1 MADGQYFHSSEMS
14 AVLEGVNSVRRA
26 RIAIAVACF
35 LAAVSG
41 VLGGSAAA
49 EDLARGEALFAL
61 CAQCHGVDAKG
72 MKLAEAP
79 SLVGLPQWYIENQ
92 LHKFQDRIR
101 GEHPGDIHGLRMA
114 PMSRALRSEE
124 DLSAVAAYIASFPA
138 ETPEPLL
145 VGGDAEAGKQ
155 FFSTICVACHGPD
168 AMGMQQMS
176 SPPLRYASDWY
187 LYRSLEKF
195 RAGIRGANPADTI
208 GATMRPM
215 SLTLPDEQAMRDVI
229 AYIQTLSE

>member
-1 MADGQYFHSSEMS
+1 MT
-14 AVLEGVNSVRRA
+14 RA

-35 LAAVSG
+35 LASVTG
-41 VLGGSAAA
+41 VLAGSAAA
-49 EDLARGEALFAL
+49 EDLARGEALFGI
-61 CAQCHGVDAKG
+61 CGQCHGSEARG
-72 MKLAEAP
+72 TKLFEAP
-79 SLVGLPQWYIENQ
+79 SLAGLPQWYIENQ

-101 GEHPGDIHGLRMA
+101 GEHPEDIHGLRMA
-114 PMSRALRSEE
+114 PMSRVLRSDD
-124 DLSAVAAYIASFPA
+124 DLSAVAAYIASLPA
-138 ETPEPLL
+138 HTPEPLL
-145 VGGDAEAGKQ
+145 VGGDAARGKE

-168 AMGMQQMS
+168 AMGNQQIG

-208 GATMRPM
+208 GSTMRPM
-215 SLTLPDEQAMRDVI
+215 AMTLPDEQAMRDVI